1 MDAPREG
8 RLSRMYWNAACESSS
23 LTPRCAACR
32 DAVDADCGRPL
43 EGLESWKAAI
53 CGMHY
58 EEFPRN
64 PLISAPSGMCKAI
77 SLTIVHTVIHV
88 TYKGDILLIRVKYSP

>member
-1 MDAPREG
+1 MQFLPASGVAFDRALDDQLDKGVQSPHDVEDELAEG
-8 RLSRMYWNAACESSS
+8 
-23 LTPRCAACR
+23 
-32 DAVDADCGRPL
+32 
-43 EGLESWKAAI
+43 
-53 CGMHY
+53 HY
-58 EEFPRN
+58 EEFPKN